1 MKVRCENCMRRFHLV
16 ELREC
21 CWCGTIWKGVK
32 VRGYDGKTWIAG
44 RPRLAVT
51 RPLTPKTRYEK
62 ERKSGK
68 DLLEIIKRDWI
79 SWMLECIESG
89 DRAYLA
95 CIYFN
100 KMEGSNILHK
110 MHRDITIFT
119 DQMDEDL
126 WSKYYCGSSFKL
138 LAFPDKRVW
147 KNRKLSARDLKS
159 GDEMNDL
166 HAQCI
171 LLVDREI
178 ASRCN
183 IRYLIKKNK
192 SRYLCGMISDIRV
205 GVEIESIDD
214 GKKFAD
220 YHTKTIRNMALEDLE
235 NSVWLYP
242 RSSSEL

>member
-1 MKVRCENCMRRFHLV
+1 MKVRCSNCKARFHLV
-16 ELREC
+16 SLHEC
-21 CWCGTIWKGVK
+21 PECGTIWKGVEA
-32 VRGYDGKTWIAG
+32 RGYDGKTWIAG

-62 ERKSGK
+62 EGKSRK
-68 DLLEIIKRDWI
+68 DLLETIKRDWI
-79 SWMLECIESG
+79 GWMLECIESG

-100 KMEGSNILHK
+100 KMQGRNVLHK
-110 MHRDITIFT
+110 MHEDITILT
-119 DQMDEDL
+119 DQMDEDMC
-126 WSKYYCGSSFKL
+126 STYDCGTPIKL

-147 KNRKLSARDLKS
+147 KHRKLSVKDLKIE
-159 GDEMNDL
+159 DEMNEL

-171 LLVDREI
+171 LLVDKEI

-183 IRYLIKKNK
+183 IRHLIKQNK
-192 SRYLCGMISDIRV
+192 SRYHCGMISDIRV
-205 GVEIESIDD
+205 GPEIQSIDD
-214 GKKFAD
+214 EKQFAD

-235 NSVWLYP
+235 NSIWLYP